1 MARRRL
7 RYAGPRMIHV
17 LPPEIARLI
26 AAGEVVSRPLDV
38 VRELVD
44 NALDAGA
51 TRIEIEVEGGGLSL
65 VRVRDN
71 GGGIGAGS
79 VELAAVR
86 HATSKLE
93 PVAGAVERVTT
104 LGFRG
109 EALWAAAQAGDLHL
123 ITRPADQVGASEVW
137 AQGESVRV
145 GRAAAPAGTSVTVRG
160 LFARLPARLRTQ
172 ATPAAEVREITAL
185 VGRYVL
191 HHPGL
196 HWRLGVD
203 GEARLVHAPADHR
216 GAVASVY
223 GPLNANRVL
232 PVESPA
238 HADAGSGIGV
248 RGVVSRPEL
257 TRARRDR
264 MHFSV
269 NGRPVLAPPELERA
283 VIEGY
288 AELLP
293 AGAAPL
299 CVLDLTVAPGDHNP
313 NVHPAKQMVA
323 LADLGGVAA
332 RVREAVTAALAQHP
346 LARAAPALMAP
357 PTPAETPRNGSFPAL
372 TLVGLY
378 QNLYLLAQGEGD
390 LWVVDAHAAHERALY
405 ERLIRELSAAPP
417 VELAEPELLHL
428 TPQQRAALHERA
440 AELRGWGLEIEDF
453 GAGLARL
460 RTLPAALAALKVP
473 RLHEQIV
480 EGALGTGPDPRRDVL
495 AALACAPA
503 LKAGMLDHGRGTL
516 VLEALAACEHPWACP
531 HGRPTTLRLS
541 ERDLAHAF
549 GRRGV
554 RDVARG
560 RDASPDVAPKD
571 TPRDTGRH

>member
-1 MARRRL
+1 M
-7 RYAGPRMIHV
+7 PIQV
-17 LPPEIARLI
+17 LPPHVARLI

-51 TRIEIEVEGGGLSL
+51 SRIDIEVEAGGLSL
-65 VRVRDN
+65 IRVRDN
-71 GGGIGAGS
+71 GAGIPADT
-79 VELAAVR
+79 VALAPAR
-86 HATSKLE
+86 HATSKLA
-93 PVAGAVERVTT
+93 PDAGAALRVTT

-109 EALWAAAQAGDLHL
+109 EALWAAAQAGELRL
-123 ITRPADQVGASEVW
+123 VTRPAAQVGAAEVT
-137 AQGESVRV
+137 ALGDEVTVR
-145 GRAAAPAGTSVTVRG
+145 RTSAPAGTTVTVRN

-172 ATPAAEVREITAL
+172 APAAAEVRDITAL

-196 HWRLGVD
+196 FWRLTVD
-203 GEARLVHAPADHR
+203 GDPRLTHAPADCR

-223 GPLNANRVL
+223 GPLSANRVL
-232 PVESPA
+232 LVEA
-238 HADAGSGIGV
+238 QGV

-269 NGRPVLAPPELERA
+269 NGRPILAPPELERA
-283 VIEGY
+283 VIEGF

-293 AGAAPL
+293 PGAAPL
-299 CVLDLTVAPGDHNP
+299 CVLDLSVAPEDHNP
-313 NVHPAKQMVA
+313 NVHPAKQVVA
-323 LADLGGVAA
+323 LADLPGVAA
-332 RVREAVTAALAQHP
+332 RVRAAVAGALAAHP
-346 LARAAPALMAP
+346 LVRAAPPPLAP
-357 PTPAETPRNGSFPAL
+357 PELPAAPPASGTFPRL
-372 TLVGLY
+372 TLLGVY
-378 QNLYLLAQGEGD
+378 QELYLLAQGEGD

-405 ERLIRELSAAPP
+405 EHFTRALGAEPPAELP
-417 VELAEPELLHL
+417 VPELLHL
-428 TPQQRAALHERA
+428 TPEQLARLHERG
-440 AELRGWGLEIEDF
+440 AELRAWGLTLEDF

-460 RTLPAALAALKVP
+460 RTLPAVLAALPVP

-480 EGALGTGPDPRRDVL
+480 EAALGDAPDPRREVL
-495 AALACAPA
+495 ARLACLPA
-503 LKAGMLDHGRGTL
+503 LKAGMLDAGRGEA
-516 VLEALAACEHPWACP
+516 VLAALAGCEQPWSCP
-531 HGRPTTLRLS
+531 HGRPTVLRLS

-560 RDASPDVAPKD
+560 RDAAQSPK
-571 TPRDTGRH
+571 TSGG

>member
-1 MARRRL
+1 
-7 RYAGPRMIHV
+7 MIRV
-17 LPPEIARLI
+17 LPPQVARLI

-38 VRELVD
+38 VRELLE

-51 TRIEIEVEGGGLSL
+51 SRIEVEVEGGGLDGI
-65 VRVRDN
+65 RVRDN
-71 GGGIGAGS
+71 GGGIAADS
-79 VELAAVR
+79 VALAAVR

-93 PVAGAVERVTT
+93 LEVASVEHVTT

-109 EALWAAAQAGDLHL
+109 EALWAAAQAGELHL
-123 ITRPADQVGASEVW
+123 ITRPAAQVGACVVQ
-137 AQGESVRV
+137 AHGEDVQVSRTS
-145 GRAAAPAGTSVTVRG
+145 APAGTTVTVRH

-172 ATPAAEVREITAL
+172 APATTEVREITAL
-185 VGRYVL
+185 FGRYVL

-196 HWRLGVD
+196 HWRLTVD
-203 GEARLVHAPADHR
+203 GEPRLTHAPADHR

-223 GPLNANRVL
+223 GPLSANRVL
-232 PVESPA
+232 RVEA
-238 HADAGSGIGV
+238 QGNVTV

-269 NGRPVLAPPELERA
+269 NGRPILAPPELERA

-293 AGAAPL
+293 GGSAPL
-299 CVLDLTVAPGDHNP
+299 CVLDLSVPPGDHNP
-313 NVHPAKQMVA
+313 NVHPAKSVVA
-323 LADLGGVAA
+323 LADLAGVAA
-332 RVREAVTAALAQHP
+332 RVREAVAAALAQHP
-346 LARAAPALMAP
+346 LARAAPALSAP
-357 PTPAETPRNGSFPAL
+357 TLPSQAPTHDSFPRL
-372 TLVGLY
+372 TLVGIY
-378 QNLYLLAQGEGD
+378 QELYLLAQGEGD

-405 ERLIRELSAAPP
+405 ERLTRELTDAPP
-417 VELAEPELLHL
+417 TELPEPELLHL
-428 TPQQRAALHERA
+428 TPEQLAALHERA
-440 AELRGWGLEIEDF
+440 AELHGWGLILEDF

-460 RTLPAALAALKVP
+460 RTLPAALAALSVP

-480 EGALGTGPDPRRDVL
+480 EAALGQGPDPRREVL
-495 AALACAPA
+495 ARLACAPA
-503 LKAGMLDHGRGTL
+503 LKAGMIDHARGAAVLD
-516 VLEALAACEHPWACP
+516 ALMACDHPWACP

-560 RDASPDVAPKD
+560 RDAEPQPQGERPV
-571 TPRDTGRH
+571 

>member
-1 MARRRL
+1 MALRGV
-7 RYAGPRMIHV
+7 RYACPMIRV
-17 LPPEIARLI
+17 LPPEVARLI

-51 TRIEIEVEGGGLSL
+51 TRIEIELEGGGLSL

-71 GGGIGAGS
+71 GAGIGADS
-79 VELAAVR
+79 VPLAAVR

-93 PVAGAVERVTT
+93 PRAEAVERVTT

-109 EALWAAAQAGDLHL
+109 EALWAAAQAGALHL

-137 AQGESVRV
+137 AQGEEVRV
-145 GRAAAPAGTSVTVRG
+145 GRAAAPAGTTVTVRG
-160 LFARLPARLRTQ
+160 LFAGLPARLRTQ
-172 ATPAAEVREITAL
+172 APATAEVREITAL

-191 HHPGL
+191 HHPDL

-203 GEARLVHAPADHR
+203 GDPRLVHAPADHR

-232 PVESPA
+232 KVES
-238 HADAGSGIGV
+238 DGEVGV
-248 RGVVSRPEL
+248 RGVISRPEL

-269 NGRPVLAPPELERA
+269 NGRPVLAPPELEKA

-299 CVLDLTVAPGDHNP
+299 CVLDLRVAPGDHNP
-313 NVHPAKQMVA
+313 NVHPAKQVVA

-332 RVREAVTAALAQHP
+332 RVREAVAAALAQHP
-346 LARAAPALMAP
+346 LARAAPALIAP
-357 PTPAETPRNGSFPAL
+357 PAPSESPRNGSFPEL
-372 TLVGLY
+372 TLVGIY
-378 QNLYLLAQGEGD
+378 QELYLLAQGEGD

-405 ERLIRELSAAPP
+405 ERLGRELLSAPP
-417 VELAEPELLHL
+417 VELPEPELLHL
-428 TPQQRAALHERA
+428 TPQQLAALHERA
-440 AELRGWGLEIEDF
+440 AELQGWGLTIEDF

-460 RTLPAALAALKVP
+460 RALPAALAALNVP

-480 EGALGTGPDPRRDVL
+480 EGALGNGPDPRRDVL

-503 LKAGMLDHGRGTL
+503 LKAGMLDQGRGEL
-516 VLEALAACEHPWACP
+516 VLAALAACEHPWACP

-541 ERDLAHAF
+541 ERDLAHSF

-560 RDASPDVAPKD
+560 RDAEKKAVLKESQ
-571 TPRDTGRH
+571 RH

>member
-1 MARRRL
+1 M
-7 RYAGPRMIHV
+7 PPHV
-17 LPPEIARLI
+17 ARLI

-38 VRELVD
+38 VRELVE

-51 TRIEIEVEGGGLSL
+51 TRIEVEVEGGGLAL
-65 VRVRDN
+65 VAVRDN
-71 GGGIGAGS
+71 GAGIAADA
-79 VELAAVR
+79 VALAPVR

-93 PVAGAVERVTT
+93 PTAGAVERVST

-109 EALWAAAQAGDLHL
+109 EALWAAAQAGELHL
-123 ITRPADQVGASEVW
+123 VTRPAAQVGAAEVR
-137 AQGESVRV
+137 ASGEDVTVR
-145 GRAAAPAGTSVTVRG
+145 RTSAPAGTAVTVRD

-172 ATPAAEVREITAL
+172 APPAAEVREITAL

-196 HWRLGVD
+196 HWRLTVD
-203 GEARLVHAPADHR
+203 GDPRLTHAPADHR

-223 GPLNANRVL
+223 GPLSANRVL
-232 PVESPA
+232 RVDGE
-238 HADAGSGIGV
+238 GV

-283 VIEGY
+283 VIEGF

-293 AGAAPL
+293 SGVAPL
-299 CVLDLTVAPGDHNP
+299 CVLDLTVAPEDHNP
-313 NVHPAKQMVA
+313 NVHPAKQVVA
-323 LADLGGVAA
+323 LADLPGVAA
-332 RVREAVTAALAQHP
+332 RVQGAVASALAAHP
-346 LARAAPALMAP
+346 LARAAPALIAP
-357 PTPAETPRNGSFPAL
+357 PEPQTAPERGGFPVL
-372 TLVGLY
+372 TLVGVY
-378 QNLYLLAQGEGD
+378 QALYLLAQGEGD

-405 ERLIRELSAAPP
+405 EHFTRSLGAEPP
-417 VELAEPELLHL
+417 VELPEPELLHL
-428 TPQQRAALHERA
+428 TPEQVARLHERG
-440 AELRGWGLEIEDF
+440 AELRGWGLGIEDF

-460 RTLPAALAALKVP
+460 RTLPATLAALPVP

-480 EGALGTGPDPRRDVL
+480 EAALGGSPDPRRDVL
-495 AALACAPA
+495 ARLACAPA
-503 LKAGMLDHGRGTL
+503 LKAGMLDADRGEA
-516 VLEALAACEHPWACP
+516 VLAALAGCEQPWACP

-560 RDASPDVAPKD
+560 RDEVPG
-571 TPRDTGRH
+571 GRSGGR

>member
-1 MARRRL
+1 
-7 RYAGPRMIHV
+7 MIRV
-17 LPPEIARLI
+17 LPPEVARLI

-51 TRIEIEVEGGGLSL
+51 TRIEIELEGGGLSL

-71 GGGIGAGS
+71 GGGIGADS

-93 PVAGAVERVTT
+93 PVAAAVERVTT

-109 EALWAAAQAGDLHL
+109 EALWAAAQAGELHL
-123 ITRPADQVGASEVW
+123 VTRPAAQVGAAEVW
-137 AQGESVRV
+137 AQGETVRV
-145 GRAAAPAGTSVTVRG
+145 GRAAAPAGTTVTVRG
-160 LFARLPARLRTQ
+160 LFAGLPARLRTQ
-172 ATPAAEVREITAL
+172 APPAAELREITAL

-191 HHPGL
+191 HHPAL

-232 PVESPA
+232 KVE
-238 HADAGSGIGV
+238 AGGTVGV
-248 RGVVSRPEL
+248 CGVVSRPEL

-269 NGRPVLAPPELERA
+269 NGRPILAPPELERA

-299 CVLDLTVAPGDHNP
+299 CVLDLTVAPADHNP
-313 NVHPAKQMVA
+313 NVHPAKQVVA

-332 RVREAVTAALAQHP
+332 RVREAVAAALAQHP
-346 LARAAPALMAP
+346 LARAVPALTAP
-357 PTPAETPRNGSFPAL
+357 PEPSDAPRNGSFPRL

-378 QNLYLLAQGEGD
+378 QELYLLAQGEGD
-390 LWVVDAHAAHERALY
+390 LWVIDAHAAHERALY
-405 ERLIRELSAAPP
+405 ERLGRELLAAAP
-417 VELAEPELLHL
+417 VELPEPELLHL

-440 AELRGWGLEIEDF
+440 ADLQGWGLTIEDF

-460 RTLPAALAALKVP
+460 RTLPAALAALQVP

-480 EGALGTGPDPRRDVL
+480 EGALGSGPDPRRDVL
-495 AALACAPA
+495 ANLACAPA
-503 LKAGMLDHGRGTL
+503 LKAGMLDHGRGEL
-516 VLEALAACEHPWACP
+516 VLAALADCAHPWACP

-560 RDASPDVAPKD
+560 RDADGQVAQQETRP
-571 TPRDTGRH
+571 PSR